1 MSEKLQD
8 IREIVTKMN
17 SEYPQLARHFLQ
29 YSRAVKDEDG
39 ALDSKTK
46 KLIALAISASHQ
58 CEWCIAL
65 HAKQAYD
72 MGATEAEMVEAVA
85 VAIVLSGSPAFMK
98 LKTLFD
104 VLEDIKK
111 EKK

>member
-1 MSEKLQD
+1 MSEKLED
-8 IREIVTKMN
+8 IREIVTRMN
-17 SEYPQLARHFLQ
+17 QDYPQLSRHFLQ
-29 YSRAVKDEDG
+29 YSRVVKEEDG

-46 KLIALAISASHQ
+46 KLIALAISASRQ

-65 HAKQAYD
+65 HAKEAYD

-85 VAIVLSGSPAFMK
+85 VAIVLSGSPAFME

-104 VLEDIKK
+104 TLDELKK
-111 EKK
+111 E

>member
-8 IREIVTKMN
+8 IQEIVTKM
-17 SEYPQLARHFLQ
+17 SQDYPQLVRHFLQ
-29 YSRAVKDEDG
+29 YSKTVKEEEG

-46 KLIALAISASHQ
+46 KLLALAISASRQ

-65 HAKQAYD
+65 HAKEAYET
-72 MGATEAEMVEAVA
+72 GATEAEMVEAVA
-85 VAIVLSGSPAFMK
+85 VAIVLSGSSAFMQ
-98 LKTLFD
+98 LKTLFE

-111 EKK
+111 E

>member
-8 IREIVTKMN
+8 IGEIVTKMN
-17 SEYPQLARHFLQ
+17 SEYPQLARDFLR
-29 YSRAVKDEDG
+29 YSRKVKDEDG

-46 KLIALAISASHQ
+46 KLIALAVSASRQ

-65 HAKQAYD
+65 HAKQAYE

-85 VAIVLSGSPAFMK
+85 VSIVLAGSPAFMN

-104 VLEDIKK
+104 VLEGLKN